1 MATIKRKKQKRKYP
15 KVKKWATRIILG
27 FFALTFVWVI
37 LLKFINP
44 PITYLIV
51 KRGIERKVEGKEWL
65 IRRSWVDYEDISDH
79 LKRAAIAGEDANFMT
94 HHGFDSKAI
103 RKALEKNRSGNKLR
117 GGSTIS
123 QQVAKNVFLWPN
135 RSWIRKGFETYFT
148 FLIEL
153 FWSKKRIL
161 EVYLNMIEMGQG
173 VFGAEAASHYYFN
186 KSCSKLSKREAALIV
201 AILPNPQRWG
211 VKNPSSYIN
220 RRANSIL
227 RYINHYDIP

>member
-123 QQVAKNVFLWPN
+123 QQVAKNIFLWPN

>member
-1 MATIKRKKQKRKYP
+1 MVKRKQISRKTKNYSF
-15 KVKKWATRIILG
+15 KKWLLYSIATFIGIT
-27 FFALTFVWVI
+27 FFWVI
-37 LLKFINP
+37 ALRFVNP
-44 PITYLIV
+44 PTTYLIIQ
-51 KRGIERKVEGKEWL
+51 RSIERKSENKKWIIKREW
-65 IRRSWVDYEDISDH
+65 IDYSEISDH
-79 LKRAAIAGEDANFMT
+79 LKRAAIAGEDANFIS

-103 RKALEKNRSGNKLR
+103 KQALAKNKEGKKLR

-135 RSWIRKGFETYFT
+135 RSWVRKGFETYFT
-148 FLIEL
+148 VLIET

-227 RYINHYDIP
+227 RYMNYYNIP

>member
-51 KRGIERKVEGKEWL
+51 KRGIERKMEGKEWL

-103 RKALEKNRSGNKLR
+103 RKALEKNRSGSKLR

-123 QQVAKNVFLWPN
+123 QQVAKNIFLWPN

>member
-1 MATIKRKKQKRKYP
+1 MATIKRKKQKRKYS
-15 KVKKWATRIILG
+15 KVKKWATKIILG

-103 RKALEKNRSGNKLR
+103 RKALEKNRSGSKLR

-123 QQVAKNVFLWPN
+123 QQVAKNIFLWPN

>member
-103 RKALEKNRSGNKLR
+103 RKALEKNRSGSKLR

-123 QQVAKNVFLWPN
+123 QQVAKNIFLWPN

>member
-1 MATIKRKKQKRKYP
+1 MATIKRKKQKRKYS
-15 KVKKWATRIILG
+15 KVKKWATKIILG

-103 RKALEKNRSGNKLR
+103 RKALEKNRSGSKLR

-123 QQVAKNVFLWPN
+123 QQVAKNIFLWPN

-227 RYINHYDIP
+227 RYINDYDIP